1 VSVRLFAAAELPGRI
16 KIFGMILDWILVAAA
31 YLIGAIPFAF
41 LVPRLAAGVD
51 VRAAGSRNV
60 GAANVL
66 RTTRASLAVAVL
78 VLDVAKGAAAVAL
91 AAALGADI
99 GIQSAAAAAA
109 IVGHVY
115 PFWLR
120 LHGGK
125 GIAVA
130 CGAFTVLAPLAT
142 ALCVALFAIV
152 VWSTGYI
159 SLGSMVSTAL
169 LAPITIMLDSELPV
183 TVTAAGVA
191 ALILFRHRA
200 NIARL
205 AAGTERRIGQK
216 A

>member
-1 VSVRLFAAAELPGRI
+1 MF
-16 KIFGMILDWILVAAA
+16 DWLLVAAA
-31 YLIGAIPFAF
+31 YLIGATPFAF
-41 LVPRLAAGVD
+41 LVPRLFAGIDMRSV
-51 VRAAGSRNV
+51 GSRNV

-66 RTTRASLAVAVL
+66 RTTRTGIAIAVL
-78 VLDVAKGAAAVAL
+78 ALDIAKGAAAVLL
-91 AAALGADI
+91 ARAAGADI
-99 GIQSAAAAAA
+99 GIQSAAAGAA

-125 GIAVA
+125 GVAVA
-130 CGAFTVLAPLAT
+130 CGAFAVLAPVAV
-142 ALCVALFAIV
+142 AICVATFAAL
-152 VWSTGYI
+152 VWASGYV
-159 SLGSMVSTAL
+159 SLGSVIATVL
-169 LAPITIMLDSELPV
+169 LPLSVHVLDSDVPV
-183 TVTAAGVA
+183 TVAASGVA

>member
-1 VSVRLFAAAELPGRI
+1 MMF
-16 KIFGMILDWILVAAA
+16 DWLLVAAA
-31 YLIGAIPFAF
+31 YVIGAIPFAF

-51 VRAAGSRNV
+51 VRTAGSHNV

-66 RTTRASLAVAVL
+66 RTTRPSLAVAVL
-78 VLDVAKGAAAVAL
+78 VLDVAKGAAAVWL
-91 AAALGADI
+91 TAALGADI

-130 CGAFTVLAPLAT
+130 CGSFTILAPVAT
-142 ALCVALFAIV
+142 GACVALFAIV
-152 VWSTGYI
+152 VWATGYI
-159 SLGSMVSTAL
+159 SLGSVLSTAA
-169 LAPITIMLDSELPV
+169 LAPFTIILDGALPV
-183 TVTAAGVA
+183 TVSAIGVA

-216 A
+216 V

>member
-1 VSVRLFAAAELPGRI
+1 MV
-16 KIFGMILDWILVAAA
+16 LDWLLVAAA
-31 YLIGAIPFAF
+31 YFIGAIPFAF
-41 LVPRLAAGVD
+41 LVPRALAGIDMRTV
-51 VRAAGSRNV
+51 GSRNV

-66 RTTRASLAVAVL
+66 RATRLGLALSVL
-78 VLDVAKGAAAVAL
+78 ILDIAKGAGAVLL
-91 AAALGADI
+91 ARVAGADL

-125 GIAVA
+125 GVAVA
-130 CGAFTVLAPLAT
+130 CGAFAILAPAAIAICVGVFA
-142 ALCVALFAIV
+142 AL
-152 VWSTGYI
+152 VWASGYI
-159 SLGSMVSTAL
+159 SLGSVIATML
-169 LAPITIMLDSELPV
+169 LPISILVLDSEVPV
-183 TVTAAGVA
+183 TVAAAGVA
-191 ALILFRHRA
+191 ALVLFRHRA

>member
-1 VSVRLFAAAELPGRI
+1 
-16 KIFGMILDWILVAAA
+16 MIADWLIVALA
-31 YLIGAIPFAF
+31 YFIGAIPFAY
-41 LVPRLAAGVD
+41 LVPRLAAGID
-51 VRAAGSRNV
+51 VRTVGSRNV
-60 GAANVL
+60 GTANVL
-66 RTTRASLAVAVL
+66 RTTRTAVAVAVL
-78 VLDVAKGAAAVAL
+78 LLDVAKGTAAVAL

-125 GIAVA
+125 GVAVA
-130 CGAFTVLAPLAT
+130 CGAFTMLAPVAT
-142 ALCVALFAIV
+142 AVCVAVFAIG
-152 VWSTGYI
+152 VWASGYI
-159 SLGSMVSTAL
+159 SFGSVIATAL
-169 LAPITIMLDSELPV
+169 LAPATIMLDSDLPV
-183 TVTAAGVA
+183 TVSAAGVA

-205 AAGTERRIGQK
+205 ASGTERRIGQK

>member
-1 VSVRLFAAAELPGRI
+1 
-16 KIFGMILDWILVAAA
+16 MIWDWILVAAA

-41 LVPRLAAGVD
+41 LVPRALAGID
-51 VRAAGSRNV
+51 VRQAGSRNV

-66 RTTRASLAVAVL
+66 RTTRVAIALAVMA
-78 VLDVAKGAAAVAL
+78 LDVMKGAAAVLIAR
-91 AAALGADI
+91 AFGADI
-99 GIQSAAAAAA
+99 GIQAAAAAAA

-125 GIAVA
+125 GVAVA
-130 CGAFTVLAPLAT
+130 CGAFTTLAPWAA
-142 ALCVALFAIV
+142 ALCLGVFAAV
-152 VWSTGYI
+152 VWASGYI
-159 SLGSMVSTAL
+159 SLGSILATAVLPPAVILFDSDIPVVVS
-169 LAPITIMLDSELPV
+169 
-183 TVTAAGVA
+183 AAGVA

>member
-1 VSVRLFAAAELPGRI
+1 
-16 KIFGMILDWILVAAA
+16 MIADWLIVALA
-31 YLIGAIPFAF
+31 YFIGAIPFAF
-41 LVPRLAAGVD
+41 LVPRLAAGID
-51 VRAAGSRNV
+51 VRTVGSRNV
-60 GAANVL
+60 GTANVL
-66 RTTRASLAVAVL
+66 RTTRAAVAVAVL
-78 VLDVAKGAAAVAL
+78 LLDVAKGTAAVAL

-125 GIAVA
+125 GVAVA
-130 CGAFTVLAPLAT
+130 CGAFSMLAPVAT
-142 ALCVALFAIV
+142 AVCVAVFAIG
-152 VWSTGYI
+152 VWASGYI
-159 SLGSMVSTAL
+159 SFGSVIATAL
-169 LAPITIMLDSELPV
+169 LAPATIVLDSELPV
-183 TVTAAGVA
+183 TVSAAGVA

-205 AAGTERRIGQK
+205 ASGTERRIGQK

>member
-1 VSVRLFAAAELPGRI
+1 ML
-16 KIFGMILDWILVAAA
+16 LDWLLVAAA
-31 YLIGAIPFAF
+31 YVIGAIPFAF
-41 LVPRLAAGVD
+41 LVPRALAGIDMRTV
-51 VRAAGSRNV
+51 GSRNV

-66 RTTRASLAVAVL
+66 RSTRLGLALTVL
-78 VLDVAKGAAAVAL
+78 VLDIAKGAGAVVL
-91 AAALGADI
+91 AMVMGADI

-125 GIAVA
+125 GVAVA
-130 CGAFTVLAPLAT
+130 CGAFTILAPGAM
-142 ALCVALFAIV
+142 AISVGVFAIL
-152 VWSTGYI
+152 VWASGYI
-159 SLGSMVSTAL
+159 SLGSVIATMVLPLSVHFLESAV
-169 LAPITIMLDSELPV
+169 PV
-183 TVTAAGVA
+183 TVAASGVA

-200 NIARL
+200 NIARI

>member
-1 VSVRLFAAAELPGRI
+1 
-16 KIFGMILDWILVAAA
+16 MIADWLIVALA
-31 YLIGAIPFAF
+31 YFIGAIPFAY
-41 LVPRLAAGVD
+41 LVPRLAAGID
-51 VRAAGSRNV
+51 VRTVGSRNV
-60 GAANVL
+60 GTANVL
-66 RTTRASLAVAVL
+66 RTTRTAVAVAVL
-78 VLDVAKGAAAVAL
+78 LLDVAKGTAAVAL

-125 GIAVA
+125 GVAVA
-130 CGAFTVLAPLAT
+130 CGAFTMLAPVAT
-142 ALCVALFAIV
+142 AVCVAVFAIG
-152 VWSTGYI
+152 VWASGYI
-159 SLGSMVSTAL
+159 SFGSVIATAL
-169 LAPITIMLDSELPV
+169 LAPATIMLDSDLPV
-183 TVTAAGVA
+183 TVSAAGVA

-205 AAGTERRIGQK
+205 VSGTERRIGQK

>member
-1 VSVRLFAAAELPGRI
+1 MVF
-16 KIFGMILDWILVAAA
+16 DWLLVAAA
-31 YLIGAIPFAF
+31 YVMGAVPFAF
-41 LVPRLAAGVD
+41 LVPRAMAGIDMRTV
-51 VRAAGSRNV
+51 GSRNV

-66 RTTRASLAVAVL
+66 RATRPGIALTVLA
-78 VLDVAKGAAAVAL
+78 LDVAKGAGAVLL
-91 AAALGADI
+91 ARAMGADA

-125 GIAVA
+125 GVAVA
-130 CGAFTVLAPLAT
+130 CGAFTTLAPLAT
-142 ALCVALFAIV
+142 AICVAVFAIL
-152 VWSTGYI
+152 VWASGYV
-159 SLGSMVSTAL
+159 SLGSVIATML
-169 LAPITIMLDSELPV
+169 LPLSIHFLDSDVPV
-183 TVTAAGVA
+183 TVAASGVA